1 MERSRSARSRRPLS
15 IVVAVLLTATLTVG
29 NVGAAVAQAAGIQY
43 TPQTVVV
50 PAATVAS
57 SLRSVSG
64 GGSVYTFSSHAGVLG
79 ELKAGSVM
87 LLQGPTVRLVTSTAQ
102 QPSGFVVTTTPA
114 SVTDLISNGTL
125 SWDSPVNFA

>member
-1 MERSRSARSRRPLS
+1 MQGTRSARSRRPLS
-15 IVVAVLLTATLTVG
+15 VVVAVLMTATLTIG
-29 NVGAAVAQAAGIQY
+29 NVGPAAAQASGIQY

-79 ELKAGSVM
+79 ELKAGSVV
-87 LLQGPTVRLVTSTAQ
+87 LLQGTTSA
-102 QPSGFVVTTTPA
+102 FR
-114 SVTDLISNGTL
+114 
-125 SWDSPVNFA
+125 